1 MEPGELAPVSGR
13 YRIAREGVTTWDG
26 RMLGHGSLEWED
38 EPLPLMM
45 MPEGEKVQDGHDGS
59 LLLGTVTAV
68 RREEAGWLTAVLS
81 EVRPGLAPEIDCSDI
96 QEEHDGDVPVIR
108 HARLRG
114 VTLGRHPAW
123 HGLVIL

>member
-1 MEPGELAPVSGR
+1 MSGR

-38 EPLPLMM
+38 GPLPLMM
-45 MPEGEKVQDGHDGS
+45 MPEGEEVRDGHDGS
-59 LLLGTVTAV
+59 LLLGTVTDV
-68 RREEAGWLTAVLS
+68 RREETGWVTAVLS

-96 QEEHDGDVPVIR
+96 QDEYDGEVPVIR

-123 HGLVIL
+123 HGLMIV